1 MQPLDL
7 FDELTAMKAAG
18 QPFAVATVVRTVALT
33 AAKAGAK
40 ALIRLDGSVSAGWIG
55 GGCARAAVV
64 AAARAA
70 LRDGRP
76 RLISVQ
82 PEQALLALGV
92 VPGQA
97 EAGVEFARN
106 LCPSQGSMDIFVEPV
121 LPGPELLI
129 CGASPVAM
137 ALAQFAKG
145 LGFTIV
151 SAGAAE
157 TTVTG
162 PKPGPETGTATGPKI
177 GPKTGSDRIVG
188 GDLAALPAAERYVV
202 VATQGQ
208 GDEAAL
214 AAALSSGARYVAF
227 VGSRR
232 KAAAL
237 RSALAAKGVAQ
248 ERLEAVH
255 CPAGLDIGAVT
266 PEEIALS
273 ILAQVVEYRR
283 RGHRLPAAGTAGS
296 PAECTVTVKE
306 SSHGHER

>member
-1 MQPLDL
+1 MKPLDL

-18 QPFAVATVVRTVALT
+18 EPFAVATVVRTVALT

-40 ALIRLDGSVSAGWIG
+40 ALIRVDGSVSAGWIG

-82 PEQALLALGV
+82 PEQALLHLGV

-97 EAGVEFARN
+97 KAGVEFARN

-137 ALAQFAKG
+137 ALAQFAKA
-145 LGFTIV
+145 LGFTVV
-151 SAGAAE
+151 SAGAREAE
-157 TTVTG
+157 TKLTM
-162 PKPGPETGTATGPKI
+162 P
-177 GPKTGSDRIVG
+177 DRVVG
-188 GDLAALPAAERYVV
+188 GYDLAALPAAERYVV

-208 GDEAAL
+208 GDEVAL
-214 AAALSSGARYVAF
+214 AAALSSCARYVAF
-227 VGSRR
+227 GGSRR
-232 KAAAL
+232 KATAL
-237 RSALAAKGVAQ
+237 RSALAAKGVAR